1 MRVGTLSHSDLLL
14 QHMLRQQNDMVR
26 SQEQVATGKKY
37 NDLQG
42 FGSQSSHLVS
52 TKSLLNQ
59 IEGHQKA
66 NHALLGRLD
75 AFNTG
80 LTELERI
87 GGEFRDAIH
96 KARGNNN
103 GTGLQAEVS
112 SMLQRAVSV
121 LNTRFEGRF
130 LFGGANTDQAPV
142 TVGNEAEILA
152 IAEPPAG
159 QFFTDSG
166 SAPTVRLDERA
177 TLTAGVAASEVAGD
191 LLHAMQRV
199 LMFDSGT
206 LPAGAGAFAPAGSLD
221 GQLSQNESDYLA
233 DELNRV
239 LSAVDTLQTAATENG
254 LNMKAVDAVQ
264 TRLGEQEISLT
275 EIVAGVENVDLAEVA
290 AKLNRQQV
298 TLEASFRMIA
308 EMRSLNLF
316 NAL

>member
-1 MRVGTLSHSDLLL
+1 
-14 QHMLRQQNDMVR
+14 
-26 SQEQVATGKKY
+26 
-37 NDLQG
+37 
-42 FGSQSSHLVS
+42 
-52 TKSLLNQ
+52 
-59 IEGHQKA
+59 
-66 NHALLGRLD
+66 
-75 AFNTG
+75 
-80 LTELERI
+80 
-87 GGEFRDAIH
+87 
-96 KARGNNN
+96 
-103 GTGLQAEVS
+103 
-112 SMLQRAVSV
+112 
-121 LNTRFEGRF
+121 
-130 LFGGANTDQAPV
+130 
-142 TVGNEAEILA
+142 
-152 IAEPPAG
+152 
-159 QFFTDSG
+159 
-166 SAPTVRLDERA
+166 
-177 TLTAGVAASEVAGD
+177 
-191 LLHAMQRV
+191 MQRV